1 MRDTTLEPR
10 AIRVAQLVDE
20 QRIGRFLIGI
30 MVLGFLCQI
39 GDGYDLAAAAYAAV
53 GIARDWHIE
62 RSMLAP
68 VFSASL
74 FGMMFGAPIFG
85 FIGDRFGRRI
95 AIILCAML
103 CGVFSLATAGAHS
116 LVTLAGLRFC
126 TGIGLGGLQANTIS
140 LMAEYA
146 PARARAMLITLMFM
160 GITLGGPVP
169 AVVAALA
176 PQASWHLLFIVGG
189 VLPIAAA
196 LVN

>member
-1 MRDTTLEPR
+1 MANTPLGPR
-10 AIRVAQLVDE
+10 TFRVAQLVDE
-20 QRIGRFLIGI
+20 QRIGRFLISI

-62 RSMLAP
+62 RSLLAP

-74 FGMMFGAPIFG
+74 FGMMFGAPLFG
-85 FIGDRFGRRI
+85 FVGDRFGRRI
-95 AIILCAML
+95 AIILCATM
-103 CGVFSLATAGAHS
+103 CGLFSLATAGAHS
-116 LVTLAGLRFC
+116 LVTLAVLRFC
-126 TGIGLGGLQANTIS
+126 TGVGLGGLPANTIA

-160 GITLGGPVP
+160 GITLGGTVP
-169 AVVAALA
+169 AAVAALL
-176 PQASWHLLFIVGG
+176 PDASWHLLFVVGG

-196 LVN
+196 LV